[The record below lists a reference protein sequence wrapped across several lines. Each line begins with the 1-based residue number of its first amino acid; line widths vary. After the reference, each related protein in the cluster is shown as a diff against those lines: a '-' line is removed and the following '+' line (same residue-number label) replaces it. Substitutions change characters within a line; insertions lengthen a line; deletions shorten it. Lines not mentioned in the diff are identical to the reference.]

1 MNKQNGFSMIELI
14 VGLAVLSVILKF
26 LLPMFTPLME
36 FNSRQETESKINALR
51 SAFEAVYRE
60 NMGSII
66 ENGTSSNQLSFN
78 VKEGAAIVN
87 KTIRTFGCEDELT
100 VNAEDAA
107 QNIAPLEQYLPA
119 GLNASIQDGYGQPFC
134 IAISPLQYKK
144 YAGSY
149 LYYHTIA
156 IIGRGSN
163 GTLDANGNLSMG
175 TNTNINSI
183 FVKTNSNVFDGP
195 VGAINSSYILRT
207 NSQAPSAP
215 DSMVSNDTAVLIDGY
230 PLAFEAYKKTE
241 EKLKKLSGAY
251 ETYFNVRYL
260 METSRNIA
268 LDYFYFDQAGGLRG
282 DPSSAGAILRTHVD
296 NATLTADYTPY
307 TQLISTGY
315 SAVRMVEDVTL
326 QGAVSPGYVT
336 TVTGGQL
343 LGLRDEDFRD
353 YFGKSVYLDNS
364 SDKVRSTRPGQPVNS
379 DIPPYSAMFLAK
391 IPMPATAT
399 IGQQYLTS
407 TAIGTY

>member
-14 VGLAVLSVILKF
+14 IGLAVLSIILKF

-51 SAFEAVYRE
+51 TAFEAVYRE

-66 ENGTSSNQLSFN
+66 ENGTSASQLSFDI
-78 VKEGAAIVN
+78 KDGAAVVK
-87 KTIRTFGCEDELT
+87 KTIATYGCEDELT
-100 VNAEDAA
+100 VDADSA
-107 QNIAPLEQYLPA
+107 ANNISPLEQYLPA
-119 GLNASIQDGYGQPFC
+119 GLVASVQDGYGQPFC

-156 IIGRGSN
+156 IISRGSN
-163 GTLDANGNLSMG
+163 GTLDANGNVGLGS
-175 TNTNINSI
+175 NTNINSI
-183 FVKTNSNVFDGP
+183 FVKTNSSTFNTNI
-195 VGAINSSYILRT
+195 GAVNSSYILRT
-207 NSQAPSAP
+207 NSQDASAAT
-215 DSMVSNDTAVLIDGY
+215 SMTSDDIAVIIDGY

-268 LDYFYFDQAGGLRG
+268 LDYFYYDQAGGTRG
-282 DPSSAGAILRTHVD
+282 DPSNTGALLRTHTD
-296 NATLTADYTPY
+296 NATLTAAYTPY
-307 TQLISTGY
+307 SQLISAGY
-315 SAVRMVEDVTL
+315 SAARMVEDVNLAGTT
-326 QGAVSPGYVT
+326 SPGYVT
-336 TVTGGQL
+336 SVSNGQL

-364 SDKVRSTRPGQPVNS
+364 SDKVRSTRPGQAANT